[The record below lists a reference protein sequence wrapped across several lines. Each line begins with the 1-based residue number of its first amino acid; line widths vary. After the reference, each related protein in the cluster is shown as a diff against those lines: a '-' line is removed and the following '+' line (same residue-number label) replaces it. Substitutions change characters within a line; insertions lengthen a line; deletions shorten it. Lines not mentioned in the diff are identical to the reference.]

1 MQENANLLKQELENQ
16 KNILQVQ
23 DQKISD
29 QRVNFDATMR
39 SLAKV
44 DHAGNQ
50 NLKAEDNEE
59 DDLERDEELDA
70 VCLSISKDGKL
81 DKPFMIQTKP
91 RRQSSML
98 T

>member
-44 DHAGNQ
+44 DHAGN
-50 NLKAEDNEE
+50 
-59 DDLERDEELDA
+59 
-70 VCLSISKDGKL
+70 
-81 DKPFMIQTKP
+81 
-91 RRQSSML
+91 
-98 T
+98 